1 MLNFMRI
8 VYFFFIKE
16 DLYLSPQR
24 SSSYHT
30 LSSLS
35 PLSEFSGSI
44 PEYSDVSDVE
54 NNIAKAI
61 TVASVDVEEGVCV
74 SPDSKIYDRDVLRI
88 FCKKISRLNICIDC

>member
-1 MLNFMRI
+1 M
-8 VYFFFIKE
+8 
-16 DLYLSPQR
+16 SPQR

-35 PLSEFSGSI
+35 PLSEFSGST

-54 NNIAKAI
+54 NNIAKVI

-74 SPDSKIYDRDVLRI
+74 FPPIQTANRDNLRI
-88 FCKKISRLNICIDC
+88 FCKNLET